1 MTVTNITVGTEDAYV
16 GQTLRTSH
24 TALVDIVAPVGQLST
39 NAYVVLTGSGMDLR
53 AWRSLAYTLAVI
65 TNDVTW
71 EVYGAN
77 ASDYS
82 DEQAVQAGAVGLVAV
97 QQPCVARAVGDEGER
112 VGLGAD
118 GAVQLL
124 GTDVQVGHSVAVGV
138 VVEHLAELFERG
150 GGGAVQAGAGGQRA
164 RRRARLS
171 PKAAATA
178 QGR

>member
-53 AWRSLAYTLAVI
+53 AWRSLAYTIAVI

-82 DEQAVQAGAVGLVAV
+82 DEQAVQAGA
-97 QQPCVARAVGDEGER
+97 
-112 VGLGAD
+112 
-118 GAVQLL
+118 
-124 GTDVQVGHSVAVGV
+124 SVA
-138 VVEHLAELFERG
+138 
-150 GGGAVQAGAGGQRA
+150 
-164 RRRARLS
+164 
-171 PKAAATA
+171 AAATGTYA
-178 QGR
+178 VTQAPYAYYRVKVKSTVAETHGTATLRGIAKA